1 MLRVKDVD
9 WIPFLTTKLVDDAT
23 THLKL
28 FKQARIK
35 MKQEGLPKS
44 PKNSP
49 RKEIRASPKK
59 MHKRNK
65 SETDVNWY
73 FGNRNYTECRGKIDN
88 TLHFYFFFYIDFLV
102 YKHFDYLE

>member
-1 MLRVKDVD
+1 MLSLQAFFRVKDVD

-35 MKQEGLPKS
+35 MKQDEPPKS
-44 PKNSP
+44 PKSSP
-49 RKEIRASPKK
+49 RRDIRASPKK

-73 FGNRNYTECRGKIDN
+73 FGNRNAIDGRGNLLCSK
-88 TLHFYFFFYIDFLV
+88 
-102 YKHFDYLE
+102 